1 MTVAALLGV
10 TAEQGVELLRHQ
22 FAVLVELVQKAAG
35 IGIAQGAGNP
45 QQIIVACGQHVG
57 LLVVQVLDA
66 VFHLAQEDVGAAQRI
81 GNLGAHQI
89 GLHQA
94 LQGFQRGSAA
104 QLGELAAAHHLQ
116 QLHDE
121 FDLADAAA
129 RELDVIGA
137 LGVARAA
144 LGGVVADL
152 AVQAAQRVKH
162 RIVQIAAEHKGQH
175 HAAQGLDVGG
185 LDIGQRRHDAAL
197 EPGKALPL
205 PAVDL

>member
-10 TAEQGVELLRHQ
+10 AAEQGVELLCHQ
-22 FAVLVELVQKAAG
+22 LAVLVQLVEKAAG

-45 QQIIVACGQHVG
+45 QQIIVACGQHMG
-57 LLVVQVLDA
+57 LLIVQILDA
-66 VFHLAQEDVGAAQRI
+66 VLHLAQEDIGTAQRI

-94 LQGFQRGSAA
+94 LQRFQRGATA

-129 RELDVIGA
+129 R
-137 LGVARAA
+137 
-144 LGGVVADL
+144 
-152 AVQAAQRVKH
+152 
-162 RIVQIAAEHKGQH
+162 
-175 HAAQGLDVGG
+175 
-185 LDIGQRRHDAAL
+185 
-197 EPGKALPL
+197 
-205 PAVDL
+205 